1 MSTGDDIAIK
11 ADGTRNIV
19 IDKLLVYGNGDSSFA
34 ANATTNGSFYAVSYT
49 PEHSGLHSL
58 AATFSREG
66 KTHHISGSP
75 FELVVHWAPII
86 SAIHSTV
93 RGTGLTLSSAGV
105 AVTFI
110 ITARDKTMNQLHSGV
125 PAHVGLLIGRRT
137 INDCLIVHDQAS
149 ATMSIRYSTPQ
160 SGTHFFNICA
170 GKDEGLL
177 AQYFLDED
185 LKNGLFE
192 QLDPIVDFDW
202 RLGRP
207 GSPLIPG
214 DVNAGSGF
222 GIRWTGYVTPYL
234 PQLHTFGLEVAE
246 SDERVKL
253 WVDEQLLVD
262 QWNSIATIRP
272 TGTILVCAGT
282 AYPIRIEYF
291 NNKGT
296 CAASLTWES
305 NGKAGNIVKRPIP
318 GRFLHPVC
326 EPFQGSP
333 FSLRVEPGNADKYS
347 VVTGTG
353 LTIGTA
359 GVSSNF
365 IIAARDK
372 LQNLGVLGSSDIFY
386 GALQSSGGKSPSVLK
401 EAAFDASRGLGRYT
415 WTGTPYSTGMD
426 SSLVALISS
435 GGLGATYFDGPF
447 LFQNKAVASSVSEVL
462 DWSFVQ
468 EWPDMLPAD
477 SFSVRWAGYIGS
489 RVASVCT
496 RFLALVLESP
506 PRFASMSSRNSAP
519 LGSAIL
525 PVYNALGGPQGKGH
539 VTFNRSQ
546 SQYLDAGP
554 RTLNITTNGGLTI
567 VAVVRFTGDPGA
579 WERIIDMGS
588 GSGVNMLNIFRDGT
602 TTDLRIELLNGGS
615 VIEATTLSGVNVQNT
630 WLTAVVRYRAST
642 REWWFTVNGVA
653 ASGTASASLADRM
666 LSLTYMGR
674 SQFSYFNG
682 DVAMGDAYFNGD
694 MAGVFVVD
702 EYLST
707 DATSA
712 IADAMARGEDLTTQG
727 PCAPQV
733 LSPLLPVAL
742 SSTDLCPPHSRSLA
756 LCRCYPCSSS
766 LSCCEVHECPY

>member
-58 AATFSREG
+58 TATFSREG

-125 PAHVGLLIGRRT
+125 PAHVGLLVGRRT

-149 ATMSIRYSTPQ
+149 ATMSIRYSAPQ

-185 LKNGLFE
+185 LKNELFE
-192 QLDPIVDFDW
+192 QLDAIVDFDW

-246 SDERVKL
+246 PDERVKL

-262 QWNSIATIRP
+262 QWNSISTIRP

-305 NGKAGNIVKRPIP
+305 NGNAGNIVKRPIP

-333 FSLRVEPGNADKYS
+333 FLLKVEPGNADKYS

-372 LQNLGVLGSSDIFY
+372 QQNLGVLGSSDKFY
-386 GALQSSGGKSPSVLK
+386 GALQSSGGKSPSVLR

-426 SSLVALISS
+426 SSLVSLISS

-447 LFQNKAVASSVSEVL
+447 LLRNKAVASSVSEVL
-462 DWSFVQ
+462 DWSSSNSFVQ

-477 SFSVRWAGYIGS
+477 SFSARWAGYIGS
-489 RVASVCT
+489 RVASVYT
-496 RFLALVLESP
+496 FHVNMQGAHERISLWIDNVLILDQWISLLSP
-506 PRFASMSSRNSAP
+506 SMSGTVFFNSAGQ
-519 LGSAIL
+519 LHEIKLEYST
-525 PVYNALGGPQGKGH
+525 V
-539 VTFNRSQ
+539 RSNNTAQ
-546 SQYLDAGP
+546 ATQLSWKTSEMATPSIVPSESLFYA
-554 RTLNITTNGGLTI
+554 RREFTGLTSLPLKI
-567 VAVVRFTGDPGA
+567 YPSFTCA
-579 WERIIDMGS
+579 STSSVS
-588 GSGVNMLNIFRDGT
+588 GISVITSGVTSTFVIQSRDEFLNSRSKEQHDTYVPRHTRPHVSISLHPKPILHSAGQPDVWSLTHKGLCGPHTACCCFVSFNTNLLKQMKRADG
-602 TTDLRIELLNGGS
+602 
-615 VIEATTLSGVNVQNT
+615 
-630 WLTAVVRYRAST
+630 VVAST
-642 REWWFTVNGVA
+642 SD
-653 ASGTASASLADRM
+653 ASH
-666 LSLTYMGR
+666 
-674 SQFSYFNG
+674 
-682 DVAMGDAYFNGD
+682 
-694 MAGVFVVD
+694 AG
-702 EYLST
+702 
-707 DATSA
+707 
-712 IADAMARGEDLTTQG
+712 
-727 PCAPQV
+727 
-733 LSPLLPVAL
+733 
-742 SSTDLCPPHSRSLA
+742 
-756 LCRCYPCSSS
+756 
-766 LSCCEVHECPY
+766 